1 MEIKALEFKKYKHKS
16 FEVIINGR
24 ETFESIR
31 FEKFELNSILSLL
44 FSVEFHFPLIT
55 DDNKKDVNYL
65 IYEKQPLFNVTR
77 DFGRNLIES
86 LDGHSKDW
94 LVDIQSKA
102 YTLKGIFRNS
112 ELVDFV
118 QTALIDFLPIRSWE
132 YGRFFTRELSNY
144 IFDSVDSKYKAYE
157 IKRKLEGK
165 DDYLD
170 KIADE
175 VMKSKTKLGKHEQI
189 ILLIL
194 LKENL
199 FKSKMT
205 IFDYFLISNI
215 VKENIINLS
224 QNTANLKLATNEVL
238 ANKLNNNNNKG
249 RRPGR

>member
-1 MEIKALEFKKYKHKS
+1 MEIKALEFKQYRHEN
-16 FEVIINGR
+16 FETIIKDRNTS
-24 ETFESIR
+24 EPIT

-55 DDNKKDVNYL
+55 ENNKKDVHDL
-65 IYEKQPLFNVTR
+65 INEKMPLFIISR
-77 DFGRNLIES
+77 DFGRNMLES
-86 LDGHSKDW
+86 LDGNSKDW

-102 YTLKGIFRNS
+102 YTLKGIFNNPY
-112 ELVDFV
+112 LIDFV
-118 QTALIDFLPIRSWE
+118 QTAMIDIMPIRSWE
-132 YGRFFTRELSNY
+132 YGRYYTSKLSNY
-144 IFDSVDSKYKAYE
+144 VFDSFDSKQNIDI
-157 IKRKLEGK
+157 IKKKLEDK

-175 VMKSKTKLGKHEQI
+175 VTKIRTKLGKHEQV
-189 ILLIL
+189 ILFLL
-194 LKENL
+194 LKEKL

-224 QNTANLKLATNEVL
+224 LKIMNLKLATNEIL
-238 ANKLNNNNNKG
+238 ANKLNNNNKG